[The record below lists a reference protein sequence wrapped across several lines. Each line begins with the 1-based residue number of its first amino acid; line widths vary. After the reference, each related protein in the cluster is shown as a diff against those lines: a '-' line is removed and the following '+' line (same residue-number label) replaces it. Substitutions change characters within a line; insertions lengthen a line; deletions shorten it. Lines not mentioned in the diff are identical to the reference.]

1 MSIDNLNAEHRG
13 QINVLP
19 PSLIPRRRQ
28 CCSFCHEPGHN
39 ITRCDDNRIREFELL
54 CATQVVTM
62 THQHEFKNWL
72 REQDEYMVKVYAIR
86 KFRVSF
92 SATTLYRINMITNF
106 IYRTYVYN
114 LDPERIEREEFE
126 NDIMGFIE
134 ELTTVTHE
142 ELQENRRIS
151 EIQQFR
157 AMENMLMREMFISM
171 MSGLISRTLRNDYNK
186 FKIESIVNN
195 NEDEN
200 TNNKCE
206 CNICYDD
213 KELHQFVKL
222 GCNHEFCK
230 DCVINTM
237 KSNDKNK
244 LCCAFCRT
252 EVTKIESR
260 TDEVKNEIDNYIE

>member
-92 SATTLYRINMITNF
+92 NATTLYRINMITNF

-114 LDPERIEREEFE
+114 SDPGRLDQEEFE
-126 NDIMGFIE
+126 NDLMSFIQELSTERDE
-134 ELTTVTHE
+134 EI
-142 ELQENRRIS
+142 QENRRIS
-151 EIQQFR
+151 EIHQLR
-157 AMENMLMREMFISM
+157 AMENMLMREVFISM
-171 MSGLISRTLRNDYNK
+171 MSGIINRTLKEDDRK
-186 FKIESIVNN
+186 FKIVSTVN
-195 NEDEN
+195 ECEN
-200 TNNKCE
+200 TDQNCE

-213 KELHQFVKL
+213 KELQSFVKL